1 MAHVVEQQTEPQI
14 PYAANNT
21 ISGMDQEQDDP
32 QGEKSMNRETGM
44 RRYFRVD
51 ISTQNADLLLLT
63 CCLISGLMDSTIYEG
78 MVSCCSC
85 PLAI

>member
-1 MAHVVEQQTEPQI
+1 MAQVVEQQTQSQSRH
-14 PYAANNT
+14 AANNT
-21 ISGMDQEQDDP
+21 ISVMDQEQGDP

-51 ISTQNADLLLLT
+51 ISTQNADVLLLI

-78 MVSCCSC
+78 MISCCSC
-85 PLAI
+85 PPAF